1 MPMAARRSGTELSN
15 PGLAGFDKKE
25 KIQSMAIWKNRLWIA
40 MDNSLAAS
48 VSGDFFDFWIN
59 DVNAVTD
66 TDPIDVQA
74 SVGSYNR
81 LSHIVPFQQILFV
94 LSSGSVQFEV
104 RGGSSDVGIS
114 PFNVEFRPTSFFSTS
129 KLVMPQKMANNVFF
143 MDSKKMYMY
152 LSGSGFSDE
161 FSTSMEMTSHCKD
174 YLPFNFGSV
183 TVSSAN
189 NTIVM
194 VNEDAKNYL
203 YFFTFRTNG
212 DKISQNAFY
221 RWIFDPG
228 DSIIGC
234 KCYEKD
240 MYLISRRVRQDLSE
254 SLNVYFVSME
264 TTPITTPMIDWL
276 VELTGT
282 YSGGETTFVVPH
294 YDPEIDTLVRGPGW
308 GTTAY
313 EAFALSAT
321 SISTDLSG
329 NTVVTIAGDF
339 SQHPVYLG
347 RSYEMLVQLS
357 QQVQRSQDQGQVYEG
372 VLNLKK
378 IITRHFKSGSYD
390 IEVERR
396 GRPRS
401 KVTFYP
407 IFVNSILSRTDELKI
422 DSNGEHQSK
431 VLAYSENVELFIKS
445 NYPTPCNIT
454 NIEILGNFRPRSTS
468 IE

>member
-1 MPMAARRSGTELSN
+1 
-15 PGLAGFDKKE
+15 
-25 KIQSMAIWKNRLWIA
+25 
-40 MDNSLAAS
+40 
-48 VSGDFFDFWIN
+48 
-59 DVNAVTD
+59 
-66 TDPIDVQA
+66 
-74 SVGSYNR
+74 
-81 LSHIVPFQQILFV
+81 
-94 LSSGSVQFEV
+94 
-104 RGGSSDVGIS
+104 
-114 PFNVEFRPTSFFSTS
+114 
-129 KLVMPQKMANNVFF
+129 MPQKMANNVFF

-294 YDPEIDTLVRGPGW
+294 YDTEIDTLVRGPGW